1 MRRVGKPQLRR
12 TRTPEDAARNFDR
25 AARHWFRVPPY
36 TLHLVDD
43 QGAVPLHWIS
53 SGPVARGRVIL
64 FLHGGAYLSGSPRTH
79 LGLHARLARLTGAEV
94 CAPDYRLLQTAPFP
108 AAFDDACA
116 AWDALMTRGYRPE
129 NIVLGGDSAGGG
141 LMLALLAELTRRGT
155 PPAGAFALSPWVDL
169 TLSGDSLRAAP
180 EAILPVER
188 MAEVVQYYL
197 HGAEPAD
204 PRASPLFANFA
215 APPPVLIQVG
225 SEEALRDDATRMATH
240 LRAAGGEVT
249 LEVWPDVPHVW
260 QILDGWLPEARQ
272 ALIRLA
278 DFVQTSLDS
287 VSR

>member
-12 TRTPEDAARNFDR
+12 TRTPQDAARDFDR

-36 TLHLVDD
+36 TLDLVDD
-43 QGAVPLHWIS
+43 GAAAPLHWIK
-53 SGPVARGRVIL
+53 SGPAMPGRVIL

-79 LGLHARLARLTGAEV
+79 LGLLARLARLARAEV
-94 CAPDYRLLQTAPFP
+94 CAPDYRLLQEAPFP
-108 AAFDDACA
+108 AAFDDACL
-116 AWDALMTRGYRPE
+116 AWQALLDRGYRPE

-141 LMLALLAELTRRGT
+141 LMLALLAELSRRGA

-169 TLSGDSLRAAP
+169 TLAGASLRTAP

-197 HGAEPAD
+197 HGADPAD
-204 PRASPLFANFA
+204 PRASPLFARFT

-225 SEEALRDDATRMATH
+225 SDEALRDDATRMADH
-240 LRAAGGEVT
+240 LRAAGGVVT
-249 LEVWPDVPHVW
+249 LEVWPGVPHVW
-260 QILDGWLPEARQ
+260 QILDGWLPEARK
-272 ALIRLA
+272 ALIRIA
-278 DFVQTSLDS
+278 DFVHTSFDN